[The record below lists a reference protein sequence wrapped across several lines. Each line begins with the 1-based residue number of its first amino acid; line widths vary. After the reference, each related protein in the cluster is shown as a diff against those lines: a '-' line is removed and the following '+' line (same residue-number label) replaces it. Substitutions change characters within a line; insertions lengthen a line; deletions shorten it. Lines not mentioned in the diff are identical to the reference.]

1 MISNFEPLQLPLH
14 RNSLSFPV
22 PREKSNGINKRT
34 IVQDR
39 RNNLSDRISSSN
51 YQLSSRNVFW
61 TILTNE
67 NRPNHTGRSNLT
79 VSSPQES
86 LDISSLPIF
95 KTKAFN
101 PRSSFLEHEQR
112 DDEAAAN
119 SPPLFLSLVSWIT
132 REIEDSWHGRTSRQ
146 WHRVVLHHF
155 WDRYLEAERRH
166 RAAKERTFRGDA
178 AVTTQF
184 SLFLLSSL
192 KRGKKKKHASPSF
205 FPEQE
210 EKFPEGRWNN
220 PSFLL
225 GRGFAASPYER
236 KITGPSELPRDQV
249 CPRVRVF
256 FSSFLPSFYL
266 SFFLFFLFRKSFS
279 TGKWG
284 ERDWSRPRDDC
295 GCEGIRWGRRGRN
308 RRNERGH
315 GGEKIAK
322 VRRIKRLFDRRET
335 PVDRFWCSSCSLR
348 TKLSGIVRARN
359 SWWR

>member
-1 MISNFEPLQLPLH
+1 M
-14 RNSLSFPV
+14 
-22 PREKSNGINKRT
+22 
-34 IVQDR
+34 D
-39 RNNLSDRISSSN
+39 
-51 YQLSSRNVFW
+51 Y
-61 TILTNE
+61 
-67 NRPNHTGRSNLT
+67 T
-79 VSSPQES
+79 V
-86 LDISSLPIF
+86 
-95 KTKAFN
+95 
-101 PRSSFLEHEQR
+101 
-112 DDEAAAN
+112 
-119 SPPLFLSLVSWIT
+119 
-132 REIEDSWHGRTSRQ
+132 EDSWHGRTSRQ

-192 KRGKKKKHASPSF
+192 KRGKKKKNTLPPPFSPNKKKNFRKEDGTIPPSSSVVGSLR
-205 FPEQE
+205 PLTNERLRV
-210 EKFPEGRWNN
+210 PV
-220 PSFLL
+220 SFLVTRFVL
-225 GRGFAASPYER
+225 ASEF
-236 KITGPSELPRDQV
+236 SFLP
-249 CPRVRVF
+249 
-256 FSSFLPSFYL
+256 SFLPSFYL
-266 SFFLFFLFRKSFS
+266 SIFLSFFFFLFRKSFS